1 MDYKKTLM
9 SVLLVVVVIAIVFR
23 VAAIKNIVVGA

>member
-1 MDYKKTLM
+1 MDYKKTLT
-9 SVLLVVVVIAIVFR
+9 SVLLVLVVIAIVFR